1 MLNRTRGHAR
11 RGAGPLSSAIGGVAQ
26 RFRAAGSYPA
36 GRGRKSHRP
45 HHSQHGSST
54 SQSVALIRRR
64 LSVRIRPV
72 LPCVSR
78 CGTAAMRRAVNASPK
93 GRHRRCNSFHLDQLL
108 SSADWRNNNAAG
120 SDLAVPG
127 ASPGSAATSSSR
139 SSARQSACPTCRRSP
154 VQSRTRRP
162 RENKPFEERD
172 RLESGS
178 AGPSR
183 WGA

>member
-11 RGAGPLSSAIGGVAQ
+11 RGAAPLSSATFLGGVAQ
-26 RFRAAGSYPA
+26 RFRVAGSYPA

-78 CGTAAMRRAVNASPK
+78 CGRAAMQRAVNASSSD
-93 GRHRRCNSFHLDQLL
+93 RHRRCNSFHRDQLL
-108 SSADWRNNNAAG
+108 PIADWRNSNAAG
-120 SDLAVPG
+120 SDPAVPG
-127 ASPGSAATSSSR
+127 ASPGSAATFRDVAQEQSTRLGAERPQVRILSSR
-139 SSARQSACPTCRRSP
+139 PLSIVA
-154 VQSRTRRP
+154 
-162 RENKPFEERD
+162 
-172 RLESGS
+172 
-178 AGPSR
+178 
-183 WGA
+183 